1 MSSGLIVALELGLT
15 LVVVIGLA
23 VWDLLRLQRGRR
35 HDRAREESPV
45 APPASAGADEAS
57 IGREVS

>member
-23 VWDLLRLQRGRR
+23 VWELFRLQRERR
-35 HDRAREESPV
+35 HDRARDQTSV
-45 APPASAGADEAS
+45 LPPASAGADEAS